1 MDIDVFEDVTQ
12 TDKGQVPAAD
22 MAKQP
27 FALGILPRLLITA
40 ALAGVPL
47 YGQAGDVTYS
57 TTTDSTQTVEQGATS
72 LPFTFIATSPTL
84 PATGNPKQTPYEQ
97 YGYITA
103 DYIAKDLT
111 YTYIDPN
118 TDEPMTVPF
127 DFSNWFSI
135 TPPSADYSGPMAGP
149 EVSATVAV
157 PGQAPVGMYTAKLVA
172 KAANGIGWGEAA
184 GVHITLN
191 VVEPSATDTTPPVVS
206 IIEPALVNG
215 APQNFVLG
223 NRVPV
228 DFTAIDL
235 ESPVSAWTADL
246 LPGPVDI
253 SSLLTVSSISNGI
266 GANGL
271 VLSAVPGG
279 SETIRAIGQY
289 NLQVTATS
297 DGGTS
302 APASRLFNVNYSVS
316 PIAPHLTQ
324 GSLVWDK
331 SEPNQGKCSGQH
343 GSMQVKFEAH
353 AVQPA
358 DTYDIDNSI
367 DAFVDDESV
376 RVRIVRDSDQVSV
389 LERIFGSSNATA
401 VTITGATGD
410 ASGSYF
416 TKVDLCSLPSGNYT
430 IKVYFRDHSGND
442 FLQYSKPFT
451 LQD

>member
-1 MDIDVFEDVTQ
+1 MEIDVFEGVTQ
-12 TDKGQVPAAD
+12 KETGWAAAED
-22 MAKQP
+22 MAGPSAWQ
-27 FALGILPRLLITA
+27 RLLLAIT
-40 ALAGVPL
+40 LAGAPL
-47 YGQAGDVTYS
+47 YGMAGDVTYS
-57 TTTDSTQTVEQGATS
+57 STTDTTQTVEQGASS
-72 LPFTFIATSPTL
+72 LPFTFTATSPTL

-118 TDEPMTVPF
+118 TNEPVTVPF
-127 DFSNWFSI
+127 DFSSWFSI
-135 TPPSADYSGPMAGP
+135 TPLSFAYTGPMAGP

-172 KAANGIGWGEAA
+172 KAANGLGWGEAA

-253 SSLLTVSSISNGI
+253 SSLLSVNAISNGI

-279 SETIRAIGQY
+279 SETIQVIGQY
-289 NLQVTATS
+289 TLQVTATS

-302 APASRLFNVNYSVS
+302 APASRLFNVNYNVS
-316 PIAPHLTQ
+316 PIAPDLTQ

-331 SEPNQGKCSGQH
+331 SVNNQGKCSASQH
-343 GSMQVKFEAH
+343 GTMQVKFEAR

-358 DTYDIDNSI
+358 DTYAIDNSI

-376 RVRIVRDSDQVSV
+376 RVRIVRDSDQTSV
-389 LERIFGSSNATA
+389 LERIFGSSNASA
-401 VTITGATGD
+401 VAISGATGD

-416 TKVDLCSLPSGNYT
+416 TKVDLCSLPTGNYT
-430 IKVYFRDHSGND
+430 IKVFFRDHSGND
-442 FLQYSKPFT
+442 FLQYSKPFL